1 MSAKLSYSS
10 GLSHNGLPY
19 VKVGDHREPL
29 VVFTSGSPDTSVP
42 RGMALRMFADGAK
55 AFAEGYTVYFV
66 KRKQGLVPG
75 YTTEDMADDY
85 AAMVQRE
92 IGGSCH
98 ILGISAGGFIAE
110 HFAAKYPELV
120 KKLVITIAGYQLR
133 GDGRERVLAW
143 RRYAEQR
150 KLSKLFVSMYTAA
163 TNSRITHL
171 AASLLAP
178 VVGRLFLSQRQDMGD
193 FVVLLDALLAHNGWA
208 ELSRIERP
216 VLILGGAEDVFYP
229 QVMLQEMGEQIPQ
242 AQVVIYQGVGHGLVE
257 FRKQDFERDVSTF
270 LRE

>member
-1 MSAKLSYSS
+1 MSPKLSYSA
-10 GLSHNGLPY
+10 GLSQNGLPY
-19 VKVGDHREPL
+19 VKVGDRQEPL

-42 RGMALRMFADGAK
+42 RGMALRMFVDGAK
-55 AFAEGYTVYFV
+55 TFAKQYTVYFV
-66 KRKQGLVPG
+66 KRKQGLSPG
-75 YTTEDMADDY
+75 YTTKDMADDY
-85 AAMVQRE
+85 AEMIQRKP
-92 IGGSCH
+92 GMPCH

-120 KKLVITIAGYQLR
+120 RKLVIAIAGYQLR

-143 RRYAEQR
+143 RRYTEQR
-150 KLSKLFVSMYTAA
+150 ELSKLFVSMYTSA
-163 TNSRITHL
+163 TNSRVTHL

-178 VVGRLFLSQRQDMGD
+178 VMGRLLLRQRQDMSD
-193 FVVLLDALLAHNGWA
+193 FVILLDALLAHNGWA
-208 ELSRIERP
+208 QLERIQCP

-229 QVMLQEMGEQIPQ
+229 PAMLQEMGEQIPH

-257 FRKQDFERDVSTF
+257 FRKQDFERDVLTF